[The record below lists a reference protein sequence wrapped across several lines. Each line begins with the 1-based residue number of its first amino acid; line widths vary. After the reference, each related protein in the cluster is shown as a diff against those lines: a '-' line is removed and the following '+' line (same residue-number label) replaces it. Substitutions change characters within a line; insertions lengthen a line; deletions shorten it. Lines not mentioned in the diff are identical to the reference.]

1 MQLAALPS
9 VADAAVFGF
18 LALVVVLTLGLV
30 GALAYLDHRK
40 TMALVESGQ
49 YVEAEA
55 EADAGAPTWVLAV
68 GLVLLAIGLGGVA
81 EALVAGASVEGLTTA
96 FVGLAALAYYALK
109 RRANGAAVAR
119 DGRTES

>member
-49 YVEAEA
+49 YVEVEV
-55 EADAGAPTWVLAV
+55 DAGAPTWVLAV
-68 GLVLLAIGLGGVA
+68 GLVLLAVGLGEVA
-81 EALVAGASVEGLTTA
+81 EALVAGAPVEGLTTA

-109 RRANGAAVAR
+109 RRANRAAVAR
-119 DGRTES
+119 DGRTDS